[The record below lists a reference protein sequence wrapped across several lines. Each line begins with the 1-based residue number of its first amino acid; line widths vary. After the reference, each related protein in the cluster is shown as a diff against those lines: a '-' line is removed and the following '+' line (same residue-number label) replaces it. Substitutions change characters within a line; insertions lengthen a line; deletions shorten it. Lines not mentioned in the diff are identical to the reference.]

1 MRPEGQQF
9 LEIRSGFALAAA
21 RSPSRAFLELSATT
35 QPCQKCP
42 IGGNFRSDLEPSGE
56 FRFKSLFRLFWCLPW
71 RGRLLKCLKG
81 DEMSNGVGHPKS
93 FKETLSIAWASV
105 WGLAL
110 RMLAGMRILLGEAS
124 RKDWF
129 APTTCV
135 LLWAIVFS
143 TGAVVGSEK
152 YIKILK
158 EYFDPLSF
166 ILATFT
172 FPYTNAVFLVCISGF
187 LGGLV
192 SNADVSFAEHNKDLE
207 YLSRKRGAQSYAY
220 MSERPAIA
228 MVRSFAVYII
238 YIAASSIGL
247 AGGEN
252 GLINTSVHQYIGMAG
267 FLSAIAF
274 TVGYDPTIFW
284 TALDFF
290 RHTQGILDGTET
302 DTKGKIGVRTPGST
316 STTSTS

>member
-1 MRPEGQQF
+1 M
-9 LEIRSGFALAAA
+9 GF
-21 RSPSRAFLELSATT
+21 
-35 QPCQKCP
+35 
-42 IGGNFRSDLEPSGE
+42 
-56 FRFKSLFRLFWCLPW
+56 SL
-71 RGRLLKCLKG
+71 GA
-81 DEMSNGVGHPKS
+81 
-93 FKETLSIAWASV
+93 SIKDANWNAN
-105 WGLAL
+105 
-110 RMLAGMRILLGEAS
+110 LLGEAS

-152 YIKILK
+152 YIKTLK
-158 EYFDPLSF
+158 EYFDPFSF

-192 SNADVSFAEHNKDLE
+192 SNADVSFAENNKDIE
-207 YLSRKRGAQSYAY
+207 YLLRNRGAKSYAY

-252 GLINTSVHQYIGMAG
+252 GLKILVFINISAWLG
-267 FLSAIAF
+267 FCLPSHSLLDIIQRYF
-274 TVGYDPTIFW
+274 GRRWIF
-284 TALDFF
+284 FVIHKEF
-290 RHTQGILDGTET
+290 STERRPIQR
-302 DTKGKIGVRTPGST
+302 KNRC
-316 STTSTS
+316 